1 MLVVIRYCLKIN
13 LKKSYPENFSFLVN
27 SVLAAPEQ
35 CLLINCFF
43 KVFVE
48 VSAAEKD
55 VSERSIF
62 IYVFDGAAHD

>member
-1 MLVVIRYCLKIN
+1 MLVVTRYCLKID

-35 CLLINCFF
+35 RLLINCFF
-43 KVFVE
+43 KDFVE

-62 IYVFDGAAHD
+62 IYIFDGAAHD